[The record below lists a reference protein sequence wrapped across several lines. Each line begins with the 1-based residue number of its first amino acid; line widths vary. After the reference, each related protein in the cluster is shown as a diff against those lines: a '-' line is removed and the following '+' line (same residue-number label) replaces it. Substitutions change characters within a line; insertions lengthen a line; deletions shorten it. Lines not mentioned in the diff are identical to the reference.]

1 MILSAF
7 IIMWVQ
13 EVILKMK
20 TNVIINK
27 LDILYSTPTHIFS
40 FVFIQLRRTNVLF
53 SWDHA
58 LIKKK
63 NYQSKSNSFN
73 RPKMKNSLQFIRPL
87 RTPPSNVF

>member
-1 MILSAF
+1 
-7 IIMWVQ
+7 MWVQ

-27 LDILYSTPTHIFS
+27 LDILYSTPTQIFS

-58 LIKKK
+58 LIIKKK
-63 NYQSKSNSFN
+63 NARVSLTVLTV
-73 RPKMKNSLQFIRPL
+73 PK
-87 RTPPSNVF
+87 